1 MKVYFD
7 KSLYDLESEGHRYLL
22 HNDVDKILSDAYSDL
37 VDIEY
42 DKRLVAE
49 KIHTAISV
57 KDVETIKC
65 MHNDAIDFEYEFKI
79 VEKDLKEILL
89 ENGYEVYESD
99 LTFSLYV
106 INDNGKEVRI
116 SDHKMSS
123 YNTDCLYCKK
133 YEIID
138 KYGVINRSD
147 LEKNDIYISGND
159 YIFYL

>member
-7 KSLYDLESEGHRYLL
+7 KSLYDLESKGQRYLL
-22 HNDVDKILSDAYSDL
+22 HNDVDKILNDAYSDL
-37 VDIEY
+37 MDIEY

-49 KIHTAISV
+49 KIHTAISS

-65 MHNDAIDFEYEFKI
+65 MHENAIDFEFELEI
-79 VEKDLKEILL
+79 VEKDLKELLL

-116 SDHKMSS
+116 SDHKITYYNADCFS
-123 YNTDCLYCKK
+123 YQE

-138 KYGVINRSD
+138 KHGVIKRSD
-147 LEKNDIYISGND
+147 LEKYDIYISGND